1 MKEALSEV
9 MRFSLNGLSRS
20 SQSSQAEEPFCFYE
34 GIIVPLITIS
44 DCELFR
50 GRDQISFISMFS
62 KPYPGPGPSKGS
74 VNVEQLNVLEL
85 GPSVRY
91 KMPSYVAH

>member
-1 MKEALSEV
+1 MVFPEALSQAKQKSPFV
-9 MRFSLNGLSRS
+9 SMKGSLSL
-20 SQSSQAEEPFCFYE
+20 
-34 GIIVPLITIS
+34 LS